1 MIVVLL
7 LLGVSIFALTSC
19 GTSPRATTTPPAE
32 VMGPIDVRLGI
43 PMPML
48 DEGFYYHGDGRFVTV
63 SGREFFWRNGRF
75 ENPDGSL
82 MEVPE
87 SVKDKLEAAGMP
99 RVDAQPTVSTT
110 TSP

>member
-1 MIVVLL
+1 
-7 LLGVSIFALTSC
+7 
-19 GTSPRATTTPPAE
+19 
-32 VMGPIDVRLGI
+32 
-43 PMPML
+43 
-48 DEGFYYHGDGRFVTV
+48 
-63 SGREFFWRNGRF
+63 
-75 ENPDGSL
+75 